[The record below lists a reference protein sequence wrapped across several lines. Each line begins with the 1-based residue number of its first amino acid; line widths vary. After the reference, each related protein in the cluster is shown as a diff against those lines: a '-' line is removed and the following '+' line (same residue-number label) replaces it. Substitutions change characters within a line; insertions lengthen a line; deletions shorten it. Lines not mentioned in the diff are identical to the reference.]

1 MAVTALDVSPD
12 TAVLR
17 LEMTENGAE
26 RDADGQYPP
35 GDPEKFALARRK
47 LHRSS
52 PRRKVLGDRDG

>member
-1 MAVTALDVSPD
+1 
-12 TAVLR
+12 
-17 LEMTENGAE
+17 MTENGAE

-35 GDPEKFALARRK
+35 GDPDKFALARRK